1 VKRWKYI
8 VAAIIFIAL
17 TAVKI
22 LVPGAGDTIR
32 TQMTL
37 LLGREDDYVQVLN
50 YISDKLRPEE
60 STPEAEETP
69 DEPER
74 EVYTPVTISSLSRE
88 CLATVKSPASPEQTQ
103 RLLSDLDTEEQQS
116 TEQPLPD
123 SVATFLSSQAEYS
136 DYSIPENVTYELYQL
151 PFAYQTPVSGYQSS
165 GFGYRMHPILNEVR
179 FHYGTDV
186 AAYSGESVT
195 AFADGTV
202 SFAGYSDSYGNY
214 ITIEHSDGWRSLYAH
229 CSILDVKTGESVSA
243 GQQIALVGSTGQ
255 ATGPHLHFELTH
267 DGVYSNPEYYVN
279 YT

>member
-1 VKRWKYI
+1 
-8 VAAIIFIAL
+8 
-17 TAVKI
+17 
-22 LVPGAGDTIR
+22 
-32 TQMTL
+32 
-37 LLGREDDYVQVLN
+37 
-50 YISDKLRPEE
+50 
-60 STPEAEETP
+60 
-69 DEPER
+69 
-74 EVYTPVTISSLSRE
+74 
-88 CLATVKSPASPEQTQ
+88 
-103 RLLSDLDTEEQQS
+103 
-116 TEQPLPD
+116 
-123 SVATFLSSQAEYS
+123 
-136 DYSIPENVTYELYQL
+136 
-151 PFAYQTPVSGYQSS
+151 
-165 GFGYRMHPILNEVR
+165 MHPILNEVR